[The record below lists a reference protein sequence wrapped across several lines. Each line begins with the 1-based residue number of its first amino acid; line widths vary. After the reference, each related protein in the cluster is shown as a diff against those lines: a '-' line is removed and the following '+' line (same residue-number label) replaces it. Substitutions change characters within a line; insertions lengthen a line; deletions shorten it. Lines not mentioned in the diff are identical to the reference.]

1 MANKR
6 YTEVAVN
13 ITVDFTGWAM
23 NCSIE
28 EAKQLAIKS
37 LTNEFEDHLVISVDT
52 ESLGSEI
59 QESENEP
66 R

>member
-28 EAKQLAIKS
+28 EAKEVAIKS
-37 LTNEFEDHLVISVDT
+37 LIDNIEGHLIVSIDK
-52 ESLGSEI
+52 ESLGKEI
-59 QESENEP
+59 VEGGKK
-66 R
+66 

>member
-13 ITVDFTGWAM
+13 ITVDFTGWATD
-23 NCSIE
+23 CSIE
-28 EAKQLAIKS
+28 EAKELATKS
-37 LTNEFEDHLVISVDT
+37 LTNNIEEHLDVRIDF
-52 ESLGSEI
+52 ESLGDEI
-59 QESENEP
+59 KENDNE